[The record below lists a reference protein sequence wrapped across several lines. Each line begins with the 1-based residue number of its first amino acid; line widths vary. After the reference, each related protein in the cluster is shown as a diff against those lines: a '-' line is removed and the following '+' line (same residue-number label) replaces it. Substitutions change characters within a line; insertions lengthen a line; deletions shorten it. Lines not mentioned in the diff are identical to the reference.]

1 MFWKRWIISVPE
13 GGDARR
19 EIYYK
24 INLETFG
31 KDLLLFFFFFVILML
46 ERIYK
51 FNKITIK
58 YSIIQ
63 KLKGIKKL
71 PVKN

>member
-1 MFWKRWIISVPE
+1 MPEEKSITKLIWKRLERISSS
-13 GGDARR
+13 
-19 EIYYK
+19 
-24 INLETFG
+24 
-31 KDLLLFFFFFVILML
+31 FFFFFVILML

-71 PVKN
+71 QVKN

>member
-58 YSIIQ
+58 IFDHSEIERN
-63 KLKGIKKL
+63 KKIAS
-71 PVKN
+71 